1 MKCYS
6 CNKDLQ
12 YTKLLLDKGGKVYE
26 CPDYHCS
33 ITIKD
38 SKIIEYILFLYS
50 DDSGSVRY
58 QVHAQ
63 GKRTDFYSRHG
74 SNRWYKRDFT
84 LDFFVPIRIDTEGV
98 LRGDTLFDADKIKKY
113 ILFS

>member
-1 MKCYS
+1 MLP
-6 CNKDLQ
+6 NKE
-12 YTKLLLDKGGKVYE
+12 GKVHE

-38 SKIIEYILFLYS
+38 NKIIEYILFLYS

-58 QVHAQ
+58 RVNAQ
-63 GKRTDFYSRHG
+63 GKHTDFYSRPAD
-74 SNRWYKRDFT
+74 RKWYKSDFT
-84 LDFFVPIRIDTEGV
+84 LDFFIPLRIDQEGV
-98 LRGDTLFDADKIKKY
+98 LRGDNLFDADKIKKY